1 MLLVDRG
8 RKTRH
13 VRNDDDAV
21 AAIERALSAANRTD
35 LKVLRW
41 QPAAQ
46 LEEDILAWRQAAL
59 VVAPHGAGLANL
71 IFARE
76 GCPVIEICYDDTKGM
91 LCPAMYAA
99 LGANLHL
106 PYWVVTAK
114 GGYGAGLTVDTSTL
128 RAAVTQALAV
138 APQDGMPAREPP
150 ACPNATRRR
159 SR

>member
-1 MLLVDRG
+1 MPAAPRYVLLVDRG

-76 GCPVIEICYDDTKGM
+76 GCPV
-91 LCPAMYAA
+91 LQRPARTSGWQHSALEPEPSPYAH
-99 LGANLHL
+99 G
-106 PYWVVTAK
+106 
-114 GGYGAGLTVDTSTL
+114 
-128 RAAVTQALAV
+128 RAAYASRAS
-138 APQDGMPAREPP
+138 
-150 ACPNATRRR
+150 ATRIRIPRR
-159 SR
+159 TLNDPKK